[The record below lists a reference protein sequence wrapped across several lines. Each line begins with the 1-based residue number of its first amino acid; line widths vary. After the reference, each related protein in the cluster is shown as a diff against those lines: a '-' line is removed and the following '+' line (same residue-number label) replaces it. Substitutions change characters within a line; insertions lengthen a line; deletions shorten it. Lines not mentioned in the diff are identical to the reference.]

1 MEIRVHGHHVQVNER
16 VRTLAEE
23 KVGHAARFFD
33 GQASTADVEFFEE
46 GNPRLADVRS
56 RVEITAPV
64 AGHVVRVEAA
74 AQEAQEALD
83 LAVAKFERQ
92 LRKLKDRLI
101 TKARKSDKRL
111 NQPTATVDE
120 ERDTDASSRIVR
132 VKQFTIKPMTPE
144 EAALQM
150 EMLNHSF
157 FFFLNAESDEY
168 AVLYRRDDGQ
178 LGLIEPS

>member
-1 MEIRVHGHHVQVNER
+1 M
-16 VRTLAEE
+16 
-23 KVGHAARFFD
+23 
-33 GQASTADVEFFEE
+33 
-46 GNPRLADVRS
+46 
-56 RVEITAPV
+56 
-64 AGHVVRVEAA
+64 RVEAA

-111 NQPTATVDE
+111 NQPMPTVDE
-120 ERDTDASSRIVR
+120 EGDTDASTRIVR